1 MSTRKSAFFTACAL
15 TLTSACDFGAPL
27 EDLAASELASR
38 VAPLEL
44 APDAWQVAFTN
55 PGTSAA
61 TAVDMPIDER
71 VVQAIAEATT
81 SVEIAVFG
89 FDHPAIAQAVLA
101 AHARGVAVRVVGHG
115 AELDTSDG
123 LKAIQQA
130 GVPLSL
136 RQSTA
141 LMHHK
146 FMVVDGHL
154 VVFGSMNFTTFA
166 ADQNDENLVFVD
178 SSALAAI
185 FQGEFEQM
193 FAGKFGAKK
202 VARASR
208 PTVPVA
214 GGAVTLHFSPK
225 EATSTRLREVIA
237 SAGTRIYFMTYSFTL
252 ADVANDLV
260 AARQRGVEVV
270 GVFDK
275 GSAASRYS
283 QDDYLAQNGVA
294 VYLDGNENTSG
305 FAGGRLHDKV
315 MIVDAGGSDP
325 MVVTG
330 SYNWSAGATD
340 ENDETLAILSGDAL
354 VAPFVA
360 EFCRIYRISS
370 AAALQVAPPALCQDR
385 PLVAMTEVMANPDGI
400 DKNEEYVELV
410 NFGNATADLSGWTLG
425 DAQSATRHVFAPG
438 TTLAPH
444 AALVVYSG
452 LAADGSARLVAS
464 SLQLS
469 INNDAETMTLRDAT
483 GHIVDQVALG
493 VGVSGESVH
502 RAEEGLSD
510 VDFDGAVDGGHWGQ
524 HAALSP
530 TGLRSSPGLRVT
542 GEPWLA
548 VSAPTDPGQGD
559 PGQSE
564 VDDVIIGSAL
574 PNPVGTDRPEEYV
587 VIVNHGITAVDLSGW
602 ALGDLTSPYR
612 HVFPVGTTLAPGAGV
627 KIYDGG
633 THADGVPASSGALSL
648 NNDSETLTLVDAH
661 GASVSALS
669 WRNAAEGVV
678 IAQP

>member
-1 MSTRKSAFFTACAL
+1 MSIRQSALFGACAL
-15 TLTSACDFGAPL
+15 TTLLSACDFETPAR
-27 EDLAASELASR
+27 DLALE

-44 APDAWQVAFTN
+44 APDTWQVAFTN

-61 TAVDMPIDER
+61 TAVDMPIDEQ
-71 VVQAIAEATT
+71 VVQAIAQATT
-81 SVEIAVFG
+81 SVDIAVFG
-89 FDHPAIAQAVLA
+89 FDHPAITQAVLG

-130 GVPLSL
+130 GVPLVL
-136 RQSTA
+136 RPTTA

-154 VVFGSMNFTTFA
+154 VAFGSMNFTTFA

-178 SSALAAI
+178 SPALADI
-185 FQGEFEQM
+185 FEGELEQM

-202 VARASR
+202 VARAER
-208 PTVPVA
+208 PTVQVE
-214 GGAVTLHFSPK
+214 GGSIQLHFSPK

-237 SAGTRIYFMTYSFTL
+237 SAQTRIYFMTYSFTL

-260 AARQRGVEVV
+260 AAHQRGVEVV

-283 QDDYLAQNGVA
+283 QDDYLAANGVA

-315 MIVDAGGSDP
+315 MIVDAGADGP

-360 EFCRIYRISS
+360 EFCRIHAISS
-370 AAALQVAPPALCQDR
+370 AATQQSAPPTLCQDR
-385 PLVAMTEVMANPDGI
+385 PLVVMTEVMANPEGI

-410 NFGNATADLSGWTLG
+410 NFGNAAADLSGWTLG
-425 DAQSATRHVFAPG
+425 DAQSAARHVFAPG

-444 AALVVYSG
+444 ASLVVYSG
-452 LAADGSARLVAS
+452 LSADGAPRLTAS
-464 SLQLS
+464 TLQLS
-469 INNDAETMTLRDAT
+469 INNDAETMTLRDAA
-483 GHIVDQVALG
+483 GHVVDQVALG
-493 VGVSGESVH
+493 VGISGESVH
-502 RAEEGLSD
+502 RADEGLAD
-510 VDFDGAVDGGHWGQ
+510 VDFDGVVDGGHWGR
-524 HAALSP
+524 HGALSP

-548 VSAPTDPGQGD
+548 APTEDPTDPTQGESD
-559 PGQSE
+559 
-564 VDDVIIGSAL
+564 VDDVVIGSAL

-587 VIVNHGITAVDLSGW
+587 VIVNHGLTQVDLAGW
-602 ALGDLTSPYR
+602 AIGDLISPFR
-612 HVFPVGTTLAPGAGV
+612 HVFPVGAILAPGASL

-648 NNDSETLTLVDAH
+648 NNDSETVSLVDAH
-661 GASVSALS
+661 GDLVSALS

-678 IAQP
+678 IAAP